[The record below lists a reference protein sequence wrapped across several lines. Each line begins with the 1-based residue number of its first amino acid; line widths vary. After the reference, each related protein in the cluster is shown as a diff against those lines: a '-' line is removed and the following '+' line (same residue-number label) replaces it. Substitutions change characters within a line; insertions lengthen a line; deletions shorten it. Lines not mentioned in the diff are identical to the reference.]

1 MQGVTG
7 VANTFFTSMP
17 TPLVKSAFPS
27 GSMKMGL
34 WMFKCLAQWNIT
46 KASFTDTQITIQESK
61 KKKKKKKKKRK
72 GGREQEGKSGSYFH
86 QLLVF

>member
-46 KASFTDTQITIQESK
+46 KASFTDTQITIQEGV
-61 KKKKKKKKKRK
+61 RRR
-72 GGREQEGKSGSYFH
+72 REEKEEGEGKKERGEKVDHTFINS
-86 QLLVF
+86 